1 MKKNIELTLINNRKY
16 RPGWIRHLR
25 EKILKLTLTILLTVF
40 GLAIVF
46 PFIWTISASFKYER
60 DVLAYPPS
68 LIPENP
74 TLDNYEYV
82 LGLIPDRQPRVSLLR
97 AYRNSLLVSIPG
109 VIGPLTLA
117 ITAAYAFS
125 RLKFPG
131 RDALFLLY
139 LGTMVVPLQVLIIPR
154 FMMANWLGIYNTHW
168 ALLIPYLVEV
178 YAVFLLRQ
186 SFLSIPQDLIDA
198 ARIDGAGHLKI
209 IRHVIIPASGAVIAS
224 LALLLFVWRW
234 NDFTM
239 PLIMLN
245 RPQLYTLP
253 MAIAALKEDETVAR
267 TAALTAGIV
276 ISTMP
281 IIIAFIAANKKFIR
295 SMVHTGVKG

>member
-1 MKKNIELTLINNRKY
+1 MKNNTIFSTTTFHQN
-16 RPGWIRHLR
+16 RPNWVRYLR
-25 EKILKLTLTILLTVF
+25 ENLLKLTLTILLIAF
-40 GLAIVF
+40 GMLIIF
-46 PFIWTISASFKYER
+46 PFIWTISASFKFER
-60 DVLAYPPS
+60 DVLAYPPN

-74 TLDNYEYV
+74 TLENYEYV
-82 LGLIPDRQPRVSLLR
+82 LGLNPDRQPRVSLLK
-97 AYRNSLLVSIPG
+97 AYGNSLMVAIPG
-109 VIGPLTLA
+109 VIGPLALA

-139 LGTMVVPLQVLIIPR
+139 LGTMVVPIQVLIIPR
-154 FMMANWLGIYNTHW
+154 FMMANWLGIYNSHW
-168 ALLIPYLVEV
+168 ALLIPYLAEA

-198 ARIDGAGHLKI
+198 AKIDGAGHLSI
-209 IRHVIIPASGAVIAS
+209 IRHVIIPASGAIIAS

-234 NDFTM
+234 NDYTM

-245 RPQLYTLP
+245 RPELYTLP
-253 MAIAALKEDETVAR
+253 MAIAALKEDETVSR
-267 TAALTAGIV
+267 TAAMTAGIV

-281 IIIAFIAANKKFIR
+281 IILAFIAANKQFIR

>member
-1 MKKNIELTLINNRKY
+1 MQKNTARSAMNLNRA
-16 RPGWIRHLR
+16 RPRWVRHLR
-25 EKILKLTLTILLTVF
+25 ENLLKLTFTILLISF
-40 GLAIVF
+40 GLLIIF
-46 PFIWTISASFKYER
+46 PFIWTVSASFKFER

-68 LIPENP
+68 LIPDNP
-74 TLDNYEYV
+74 TLENYEYV
-82 LGLIPDRQPRVSLLR
+82 LGLNPNRQPRVSLLR
-97 AYRNSLLVSIPG
+97 AYGNSLLVAIPG
-109 VIGPLTLA
+109 VIGPLMLA

-131 RDALFLLY
+131 REALFMLY
-139 LGTMVVPLQVLIIPR
+139 LGTMVVPIQVLIIPR
-154 FMMANWLGIYNTHW
+154 FMMANWLGIYNSHW
-168 ALLIPYLVEV
+168 ALLIPYLAEA

-198 ARIDGAGHLKI
+198 AKIDGAGHLKI
-209 IRHVIIPASGAVIAS
+209 IWHVIMPASGAVIAS

-234 NDFTM
+234 NDYTM

-245 RPQLYTLP
+245 RPRLYTLP
-253 MAIAALKEDETVAR
+253 MAIAALKEDETVSR
-267 TAALTAGIV
+267 TAAMTAGIV

-281 IIIAFIAANKKFIR
+281 IIIAFIAANKQFIR